1 MAALCS
7 LQLLPEVLPKNLWAL
22 TNSATVFEGEKTWLP
37 FKIESIQANSQ
48 SRVLTIRSLSVEKAA
63 QFPVHSDF
71 SWVPWPLWKAASD
84 RGNAYPPAAEPVEIP
99 ILSILIPFLSSF
111 LPATKRYLFEGN
123 DPGERCTDVHLES

>member
-37 FKIESIQANSQ
+37 FKIESIQAS
-48 SRVLTIRSLSVEKAA
+48 SRSPVLTIRSLSVENAA

-71 SWVPWPLWKAASD
+71 SWVPWPLWNAASD
-84 RGNAYPPAAEPVEIP
+84 RGNIYPSTAEPGETP
-99 ILSILIPFLSSF
+99 ILCILIPFLSSF
-111 LPATKRYLFEGN
+111 LPATEWYLFEGS
-123 DPGERCTDVHLES
+123 DPGERCTDVHLEP

>member
-22 TNSATVFEGEKTWLP
+22 TTSATVFEGEKIWLP
-37 FKIESIQANSQ
+37 FRIESIQAKSW
-48 SRVLTIRSLSVEKAA
+48 SAVLTIRSLSVENVT

-71 SWVPWPLWKAASD
+71 SWVPWPPWNTASD
-84 RGNAYPPAAEPVEIP
+84 RGNSYPSAAEPKEIP

-123 DPGERCTDVHLES
+123 DPVERCTDVRLEP

>member
-37 FKIESIQANSQ
+37 FKIESIQAS
-48 SRVLTIRSLSVEKAA
+48 SWSPVLTIRSLSVENAA

-71 SWVPWPLWKAASD
+71 SWVPWPLWNAASD
-84 RGNAYPPAAEPVEIP
+84 GAISTLLQQSQGKPPFFVSLFPSYPHSFQPLSGTCSRVV
-99 ILSILIPFLSSF
+99 ILGRDAQTF
-111 LPATKRYLFEGN
+111 T
-123 DPGERCTDVHLES
+123 